1 MTLEEA
7 AGLRFDTLVAGY
19 FDPVV
24 ADHAR
29 RLEASGAGLTIS
41 LLEPP
46 DPLLP
51 ARARA
56 ELLAAFACVERVI
69 LGDARALAGSVI
81 DETAADLA
89 ARQAL
94 VERILSRQ

>member
-1 MTLEEA
+1 MTLEQA
-7 AGLRFDTLVAGY
+7 AGLRVDTLVAGY

-29 RLEASGAGLTIS
+29 RLEAIGPGLTVC
-41 LLEPP
+41 LLDPP

-56 ELLAAFACVERVI
+56 ELLAAFAGVDRVI
-69 LGDARALAGSVI
+69 LGDARALAGRVI

-94 VERILSRQ
+94 VERILSRR